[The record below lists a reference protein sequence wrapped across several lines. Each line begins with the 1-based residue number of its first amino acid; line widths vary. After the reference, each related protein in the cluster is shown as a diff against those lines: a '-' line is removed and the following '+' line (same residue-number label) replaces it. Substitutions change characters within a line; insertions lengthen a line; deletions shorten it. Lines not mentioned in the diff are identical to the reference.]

1 MIPLVGVKMQKGLPL
16 ATLSFYLFLYQ
27 KLRLGFTIQL
37 SHFGIQLRQFVFHQ
51 IMAVL

>member
-16 ATLSFYLFLYQ
+16 ATLSFYLFCS